1 MGIEMTKVLGLGKVS
16 REVFNRSVLPFIPVE
31 KAIELDGATTNLSGN
46 TVIAHSPSIG
56 VPIEALGF
64 FAFHYSASN
73 VASKFGKPR
82 HLISGIYLPLKT
94 TEDELQTIVRSLG
107 KEARKYDVTI
117 TAGQTAT
124 YYGLEI
130 PLLTSTCL
138 GDAVRTPDEVAVGD
152 KVILVG
158 EVGGEA
164 VWLDELSKGEGSDIW
179 KRFTPLPAILAL
191 QKVRG
196 IKLMHDVSEGGV
208 KGSLYEVATTNRHGL
223 NVSSKGIALYPG
235 AEKLQGDILRAPSYG
250 TLIVISDSDSL
261 KSITSTC
268 SELDLPHAVIGE
280 ITSERGLVLDGVH
293 VQEQERIDIDEIY
306 GSFAQK
312 DPLIDELH
320 SALDRMLLIPGLVDL
335 IPEVGTNIVFAKPE
349 AKSSEDVAGLIGRV
363 IKGSGK
369 PLVCGEIAYD
379 ASKYLSSVLF
389 EAMRLDP
396 SKRAALNIRGGND
409 IADRLSALGLRV
421 QVLPHK
427 VEENKCPVTSHL
439 ESSNT
444 LLDAYLHPGDMG
456 IEATTTIIGENPKA
470 IVDVLERMVD
480 LEG

>member
-1 MGIEMTKVLGLGKVS
+1 MTRVLGLGKVS

-64 FAFHYSASN
+64 FSFHYSASN

-94 TEDELQTIVRSLG
+94 TEEELQTIVRSLG
-107 KEARKYDVTI
+107 EEARKYGVTI

-124 YYGLEI
+124 YYGLDI
-130 PLLTSTCL
+130 PLLTSTCF
-138 GDAVRTPDEVAVGD
+138 GEAIRAPGEMAVWD

-164 VWLDELSKGEGSDIW
+164 VWLDKLSRGEETDVW
-179 KRFTPLPAILAL
+179 KRFSPLPAILAL
-191 QKVRG
+191 QRLKG
-196 IKLMHDVSEGGV
+196 IKMMHDVSEGGV
-208 KGSLYEVATTNRHGL
+208 KGSLYEVATSNRYGL
-223 NVSSKGIALYPG
+223 NVSSEGVALYPG

-250 TLIVISDSDSL
+250 VLIVVAGSDSL
-261 KSITSTC
+261 ESIVSTC
-268 SELDLPHAVIGE
+268 GELGLPYTVIGE
-280 ITSERGLVLDGVH
+280 VTSERGLVFDGLQVR
-293 VQEQERIDIDEIY
+293 EQERIDLDEIY

-320 SALDRMLLIPGLVDL
+320 AALDRLLVIPGLVDL
-335 IPEVGTNIVFAKPE
+335 VPEVGTNILYAKPR
-349 AKSSEDVAGLIGRV
+349 ASSSEDVAGLIGRI

-369 PLVCGEIAYD
+369 PLVCGEIAYG

-389 EAMRLDP
+389 EAMKIDP
-396 SKRAALNIRGGND
+396 SKRAALNIRGGSD
-409 IADRLSALGLRV
+409 IANRLEAIGLRV
-421 QVLPHK
+421 HILPSK
-427 VEENKCPVTSHL
+427 VEGDGCPVASYL
-439 ESSNT
+439 ETSNT
-444 LLDAYLHPGDMG
+444 LLDAYIHPGDMG
-456 IEATTTIIGENPKA
+456 IEATTTILGENPGC
-470 IVDVLERMVD
+470 IVDVLERLVD